1 MAGQQTLTAPATVV
15 FTDASLGEELIY
27 SWKFGDGTNAETINP
42 RHTYQNPGTY
52 TVELTVT
59 TPDNLTDTA
68 TADLVV
74 YQPSGDGDK
83 GGKDAVKDGKDAVVK
98 IIKE

>member
-15 FTDASLGEELIY
+15 FTDASIGEALTY
-27 SWKFGDGTNAETINP
+27 SWKFGDGSDAASINP
-42 RHTYQNPGTY
+42 THTYQNPGTY

-59 TPDNLTDTA
+59 SGDDLSNTA

-74 YQPSGDGDK
+74 YQQSSGNGNGNGNNGRDDL
-83 GGKDAVKDGKDAVVK
+83 DP
-98 IIKE
+98 E

>member
-15 FTDASLGEELIY
+15 FTDASVGEALTH
-27 SWKFGDGTNAETINP
+27 SWKFGDGTNSETLNP
-42 RHTYQNPGTY
+42 IHTYQNPGTY

-68 TADLVV
+68 TTDLVV
-74 YQPSGDGDK
+74 YQESSGNGNKYDD
-83 GGKDAVKDGKDAVVK
+83 DFDD
-98 IIKE
+98 EFD